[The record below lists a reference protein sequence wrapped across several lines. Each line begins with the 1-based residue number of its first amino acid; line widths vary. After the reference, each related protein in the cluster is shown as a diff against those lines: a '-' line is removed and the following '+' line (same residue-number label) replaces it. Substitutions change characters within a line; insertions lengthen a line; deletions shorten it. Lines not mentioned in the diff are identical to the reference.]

1 MDYKL
6 PSVNVIDVRLND
18 LLHEIECLN
27 QELAEVWFQ
36 KQILTTIDG
45 ISCEDFSHLLT
56 AYASLGQK
64 ISVTGGGL
72 LKVKISDVAYQIT
85 ILTAKCSGWK
95 LRIPALAEI
104 SATWYRNGMAYEV
117 IVMHVR
123 LEDIASVCLSS
134 RLIQEG
140 FEDKKT
146 SIMHLGEKSYLY
158 KCNST
163 RVHN

>member
-1 MDYKL
+1 MDYRL
-6 PSVNVIDVRLND
+6 PSVSAIDARLND
-18 LLHEIECLN
+18 LRHEIERLN
-27 QELAEVWFQ
+27 QKLARVWFQ

-45 ISCEDFSHLLT
+45 ISYEDFGHLLT
-56 AYASLGQK
+56 AYASLDQK
-64 ISVTGGGL
+64 IYVTGGGL

-85 ILTAKCSGWK
+85 ILTANCGGLK

-104 SATWYRNGMAYEV
+104 SATWYRDGIAHEV

-123 LEDIASVCLSS
+123 MEDIASVCLNS
-134 RLIQEG
+134 RFIQEG

-163 RVHN
+163 RVHD